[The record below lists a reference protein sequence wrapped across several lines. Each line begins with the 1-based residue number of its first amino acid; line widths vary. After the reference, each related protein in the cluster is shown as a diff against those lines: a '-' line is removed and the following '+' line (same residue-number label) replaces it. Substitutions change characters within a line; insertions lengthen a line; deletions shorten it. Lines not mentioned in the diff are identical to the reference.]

1 MNTDER
7 AWLGDPAAPKRA
19 ENVRGSPA
27 ALAAAVHGAR
37 PFPAAAAKIL
47 ALTSGQDFDVGAIA
61 TALEGDL
68 ALSTRILR
76 IVNSA
81 SFGMRAR
88 CMSIKAAVPLLGIEG
103 VRRSVI
109 AGSVLHLFPGAG
121 TAVWCEL
128 HEHAGLV
135 GGLARHLAPE
145 WHLPPDE
152 MFTAAFLHDIGKW
165 VLLETEADYE
175 NVLADGEGHVDGTL
189 DEERGGFGFDHAE
202 LGEHL
207 LRGWK
212 IPAPIPRIVGLHHD
226 PANAYTDDGQ
236 LARKVALVR
245 VADRLAHCMR
255 STTELPDFD
264 DLATGEPFSYLGLT
278 PRDVGDRYEALRQL
292 FRSEDADDRPVQ
304 TSPPRATSAPSDAR
318 PDESPAKRTTKPLS
332 AATPTTEACEHCTG
346 ASFGGRCAS
355 CGARICGAHTS
366 ERGACPT
373 CADRIFRES
382 RPYLRAVLVA
392 GLFTS
397 ELIGTIILGANHD
410 GAWAALPLVLAVAT
424 IPVAALSPWLK
435 TTTTRRLGQ

>member
-332 AATPTTEACEHCTG
+332 AATPTTARVRPSAADARLAGPGSAELIR
-346 ASFGGRCAS
+346 AS
-355 CGARICGAHTS
+355 GARAPPAPIASSAKVG
-366 ERGACPT
+366 PT
-373 CADRIFRES
+373 CAPCLSQGSS
-382 RPYLRAVLVA
+382 RRNL
-392 GLFTS
+392 S
-397 ELIGTIILGANHD
+397 EQSFSAR
-410 GAWAALPLVLAVAT
+410 
-424 IPVAALSPWLK
+424 
-435 TTTTRRLGQ
+435 TTTEPGPRCLSSLPSRRFQSPRCLLG